1 MKVIG
6 YIRVSSKTQLKGY
19 SLIHQNSKIKDYCKY
34 MDYDLVEIYEDKGIS
49 GMSIDKRN
57 GYKDM
62 LDYLMN
68 NEIDGVVVYSLS
80 RLGRRMKDV
89 IGLLDVLKRNG
100 KSFYSIKENL
110 NNNDKIGSLIVNIMS
125 SINEFEVENIRE
137 RIRDVK
143 REKKSKGLVSGRLM
157 YGFDD
162 VNGKLIRNEDE
173 LKVISKIKRLRNRG
187 YSWNKIS
194 NRLNEEGV
202 KSKYGGIWYMS
213 SVYNMMKSNTMNKI
227 IISTNNKNN

>member
-6 YIRVSSKTQLKGY
+6 YVRVSSKIQLKGY
-19 SLIHQNSKIKDYCKY
+19 SLNNQNIKIKDYCKY
-34 MDYDLVEIYEDKGIS
+34 MDYDLVEIYEDRGIS

-62 LDYLMN
+62 VEYLMN
-68 NEIDGVVVYSLS
+68 NEIDGVIVYSLS

-100 KSFYSIKENL
+100 KSFYSIKENI
-110 NNNDKIGSLIVNIMS
+110 NNEDKIGSLIVNLLS

-157 YGFDD
+157 YGYDD
-162 VNGKLIRNEDE
+162 INGKLVKNEE
-173 LKVISKIKRLRNRG
+173 EIKVISRIKGLRSRG
-187 YSWNKIS
+187 YSWGKIS
-194 NRLNEEGV
+194 NRLNEEGI
-202 KSKYGGIWYMS
+202 KSKYGKMWYMS
-213 SVYNMMKSNTMNKI
+213 SVYNMMK
-227 IISTNNKNN
+227 NNI

>member
-6 YIRVSSKTQLKGY
+6 YVRVSSKTQIKGY
-19 SLIHQNSKIKDYCKY
+19 SLINQNNKIKDYCKY

-89 IGLLDVLKRNG
+89 IGLLDILKRNG

-110 NNNDKIGSLIVNIMS
+110 NNEDKIGSLIVNIMS

-157 YGFDD
+157 YGYDN
-162 VNGKLIRNEDE
+162 VNGKFVKNEEE
-173 LKVISKIKRLRNRG
+173 LKVISRIKRFRNKG

-194 NRLNEEGV
+194 KRLNEEGV
-202 KSKYGGIWYMS
+202 KSKYGKIWYMS
-213 SVYNMMKSNTMNKI
+213 SVYNMMK
-227 IISTNNKNN
+227 NNIQNMYICNE

>member
-6 YIRVSSKTQLKGY
+6 YVRVSSKIQLKGY
-19 SLIHQNSKIKDYCKY
+19 SLDNQNNKIKDYCKY
-34 MDYDLVEIYEDKGIS
+34 MDYDLVEIYEDRGIS

-62 LDYLMN
+62 VEYLMHN
-68 NEIDGVVVYSLS
+68 QIDGVVVYSLS

-100 KSFYSIKENL
+100 KSFYSIKENI
-110 NNNDKIGSLIVNIMS
+110 NNEDKIGSLIVNLLS

-157 YGFDD
+157 YGYDD
-162 VNGKLIRNEDE
+162 INGKLVKNEE
-173 LKVISKIKRLRNRG
+173 EIKVISRIKGLRSRG
-187 YSWNKIS
+187 YSWGKIS
-194 NRLNEEGV
+194 NRLNEEGI
-202 KSKYGGIWYMS
+202 KSKYGKMWYMS
-213 SVYNMMKSNTMNKI
+213 SVYNMMK
-227 IISTNNKNN
+227 NNV

>member
-6 YIRVSSKTQLKGY
+6 YVRVSSKIQIKGY
-19 SLIHQNSKIKDYCKY
+19 SLINQNDKIKDYCKY
-34 MDYDLVEIYEDKGIS
+34 MDYDLVEIYEDRGIS

-68 NEIDGVVVYSLS
+68 NDIDGVVVYSLS

-89 IGLLDVLKRNG
+89 IGLLDILKRNG

-110 NNNDKIGSLIVNIMS
+110 NNEDKIGSLIVNIMS

-157 YGFDD
+157 YGYDNI
-162 VNGKLIRNEDE
+162 NGKFVKNDEE
-173 LKVISKIKRLRNRG
+173 LKVINRIKRLRSRG
-187 YSWNKIS
+187 YSWSKIS

-202 KSKYGGIWYMS
+202 KSKYGKIWYMS
-213 SVYNMMKSNTMNKI
+213 SVYNMMK
-227 IISTNNKNN
+227 NNIQNMYICNELSS

>member
-6 YIRVSSKTQLKGY
+6 YVRVSSKIQLKGY
-19 SLIHQNSKIKDYCKY
+19 SLDNQNNKIKDYCKY
-34 MDYDLVEIYEDKGIS
+34 MDYDLVEIYEDRGIS

-62 LDYLMN
+62 VEYLMHN
-68 NEIDGVVVYSLS
+68 QIDGVVVYSLS

-89 IGLLDVLKRNG
+89 IELLDVLKRNG
-100 KSFYSIKENL
+100 KSFYSIKENI
-110 NNNDKIGSLIVNIMS
+110 NNEDKIGSLIVNLLS

-157 YGFDD
+157 YGYDD
-162 VNGKLIRNEDE
+162 INGKLVKNEE
-173 LKVISKIKRLRNRG
+173 EIKVISRIKGLRSRG
-187 YSWNKIS
+187 YSWGKIS
-194 NRLNEEGV
+194 NRLNEEGI
-202 KSKYGGIWYMS
+202 KSKYGKMWYMS
-213 SVYNMMKSNTMNKI
+213 SVYNMMK
-227 IISTNNKNN
+227 NNV

>member
-6 YIRVSSKTQLKGY
+6 YVRVSSKIQLKGY
-19 SLIHQNSKIKDYCKY
+19 SLDNQNIKIKDYCKY
-34 MDYDLVEIYEDKGIS
+34 MDYDLVEIYEDRGIS
-49 GMSIDKRN
+49 GMSRDKRN

-62 LDYLMN
+62 VEYLMN
-68 NEIDGVVVYSLS
+68 NEIDGVIVYSLS

-100 KSFYSIKENL
+100 KSFYSIKENI
-110 NNNDKIGSLIVNIMS
+110 NNEDKIGSLIVNLLS

-157 YGFDD
+157 YGYDD
-162 VNGKLIRNEDE
+162 INGKLVKNEE
-173 LKVISKIKRLRNRG
+173 EIKVISRIKGLRSRG
-187 YSWNKIS
+187 YSWGKIS
-194 NRLNEEGV
+194 NRLNEEGI
-202 KSKYGGIWYMS
+202 KSKYGKMWYMS
-213 SVYNMMKSNTMNKI
+213 SVYNMMK
-227 IISTNNKNN
+227 NNM

>member
-6 YIRVSSKTQLKGY
+6 YVRVSSKKQLDGY
-19 SLIHQNSKIKDYCKY
+19 SIKMQIDKIKRYCQL
-34 MDYDLVEIYEDKGIS
+34 MEYDLVEIYEDRGIS
-49 GMSIDKRN
+49 GMSIDKRD
-57 GYKDM
+57 GYKEM
-62 LDYLMN
+62 LTYLMN
-68 NEIDGVVVYSLS
+68 NEIDGIVVYSLS

-89 IGLLDVLKRNG
+89 ISLLDTLKNNG

-157 YGFDD
+157 YGYDNVD
-162 VNGKLIRNEDE
+162 GRLVKNVEE
-173 LKVISKIKRLRNRG
+173 MKVISRIKGLRSRG
-187 YSWNKIS
+187 YSWSRIS
-194 NRLNEEGV
+194 NKLNEDGV

-213 SVYNMMKSNTMNKI
+213 SVYNTMKLYM
-227 IISTNNKNN
+227 

>member
-6 YIRVSSKTQLKGY
+6 YVRVSSKIQIKGY
-19 SLIHQNSKIKDYCKY
+19 SLINQNDKIKDYCKY
-34 MDYDLVEIYEDKGIS
+34 MDYDLVEIYEDRGIS

-68 NEIDGVVVYSLS
+68 NDIDGVVVYSLS

-89 IGLLDVLKRNG
+89 IGLLDILKRNG

-110 NNNDKIGSLIVNIMS
+110 NNEDKIGSLIVNIMS

-157 YGFDD
+157 YGYDD
-162 VNGKLIRNEDE
+162 LNGKLVKNEEE
-173 LKVISKIKRLRNRG
+173 LKVISRIKRLRSRG
-187 YSWNKIS
+187 YSWSKIS
-194 NRLNEEGV
+194 NRLNEEGI
-202 KSKYGGIWYMS
+202 KSKYGNKWYMS
-213 SVYNMMKSNTMNKI
+213 SVYNMMK
-227 IISTNNKNN
+227 NNIQNMYICEE

>member
-6 YIRVSSKTQLKGY
+6 YVRVSSKIQLKGY
-19 SLIHQNSKIKDYCKY
+19 SLDNQNNKIKDYCKY
-34 MDYDLVEIYEDKGIS
+34 MDYDLVEIYEDRGIS

-62 LDYLMN
+62 VEYLMH

-100 KSFYSIKENL
+100 KSFYSIKENI
-110 NNNDKIGSLIVNIMS
+110 NNEDKIGSLIVNLLS

-157 YGFDD
+157 YGYDD
-162 VNGKLIRNEDE
+162 ITGKLVKNEE
-173 LKVISKIKRLRNRG
+173 EIKVISRIKGLRIRG
-187 YSWNKIS
+187 YSWGKTS
-194 NRLNEEGV
+194 NR
-202 KSKYGGIWYMS
+202 
-213 SVYNMMKSNTMNKI
+213 
-227 IISTNNKNN
+227 

>member
-6 YIRVSSKTQLKGY
+6 YVRVSSKIQLKGY
-19 SLIHQNSKIKDYCKY
+19 SLDNQNNKIKDYCKY
-34 MDYDLVEIYEDKGIS
+34 MDYDLVEIYEDRGIS

-62 LDYLMN
+62 VEYLMH

-100 KSFYSIKENL
+100 KSFYSIKENI
-110 NNNDKIGSLIVNIMS
+110 NNEDKIGSLIVNLLS

-157 YGFDD
+157 YGYDD
-162 VNGKLIRNEDE
+162 INGKLVKNEE
-173 LKVISKIKRLRNRG
+173 EIKVISRIKGLRSRG
-187 YSWNKIS
+187 YSWGKIS
-194 NRLNEEGV
+194 NRLNEEGI
-202 KSKYGGIWYMS
+202 KSKYGKMWYMS
-213 SVYNMMKSNTMNKI
+213 SVYNMMK
-227 IISTNNKNN
+227 NNV

>member
-1 MKVIG
+1 MKVLG
-6 YIRVSSKTQLKGY
+6 YIRVSSKKSLEGY
-19 SLIHQNSKIKDYCKY
+19 SLINQNNKIKNYCKY
-34 MDYDLVEIYEDKGIS
+34 MDYDLVEVYEDRGIS

-62 LDYLMN
+62 VDYLMN
-68 NEIDGVVVYSLS
+68 NDIDGIVVYSLS

-110 NNNDKIGSLIVNIMS
+110 NNEDKIGSLIVNIMS

-143 REKKSKGLVSGRLM
+143 REKKNKGLVSGRLM
-157 YGFDD
+157 YGYDD
-162 VNGKLIRNEDE
+162 VNGKLVKNEDE
-173 LKVISKIKRLRNRG
+173 MKVISRIKGLRSRG
-187 YSWNKIS
+187 YSWGKIS
-194 NRLNEEGV
+194 DRLNNDGV
-202 KSKYGGIWYMS
+202 KGKYGGKWYMS
-213 SVYNMMKSNTMNKI
+213 SVYNMMKLYV
-227 IISTNNKNN
+227 